1 MNSKAKE
8 EASKEASLLAK
19 LDNRYIV
26 KYYDAFISKNK
37 LHIVMEYCEQGDLY
51 GYLRR

>member
-8 EASKEASLLAK
+8 EAAKEASLLAK

-26 KYYDAFISKNK
+26 KYYESFVSKAK
-37 LHIVMEYCEQGDLY
+37 LNIIMEYCE
-51 GYLRR
+51 